1 MTVRAFFAHHCRAS
15 NALSFFLSLLLL
27 LPSFSVIAQPSVQ
40 TARQVKP
47 HASPKTQDKPV
58 DQLKVGDVIPA
69 RSNATGKVEWK
80 QVTHASKRTVP
91 SLLSVQL
98 TDARTGKPAETLTC
112 PLDQPVTL
120 SSGKSVPAGRLSVGN
135 CMVTRAGP
143 VCKVTALFLLRKPG
157 GFVLCD
163 VRVGPLSAAKAKLLA
178 LSQARQAQSSVRFAD
193 YKIPASRVSYAA
205 PASTSSGL
213 FNPFL
218 FQGQQ
223 YDPASNTY
231 YLRDRYYDPTSGRFL
246 SHDPLAGNDFSPI
259 SLPRYLYANDD
270 PVNFVDPTGDEGEL
284 LETVTVNTGQTQ
296 IGSTE
301 AGATLK
307 TYQASSSILR
317 QLDELEQLKNGIA
330 VGEGTYTF
338 GLNALRT
345 GAAAPLL
352 ARGIAATV
360 LASTIG
366 SIFQGGGSS
375 VGDAVEGDEP
385 SLYLFH
391 YTTKEGLRDILASGV
406 LDPNR
411 EGAVAE
417 FGSGAYLTDLP
428 PIGLLPQKDYTV
440 ALFRTKRA
448 DVQPKVEAWIL
459 LRLPVRLVQRV
470 RGIYADKIGGE
481 NGARRA
487 SVQGYSIYL
496 LPGNQ
501 AIPLAGNVA
510 GYGATT
516 FLSE

>member
-1 MTVRAFFAHHCRAS
+1 MTVRAFFAHHRWVT
-15 NALSFFLSLLLL
+15 NTLSFFLALLLL
-27 LPSFSVIAQPSVQ
+27 LPSFAALAQPSLQ
-40 TARQVKP
+40 TAKQIKP
-47 HASPKTQDKPV
+47 HASPKPANKPV

-98 TDARTGKPAETLTC
+98 TDTRTGKPAETLTC
-112 PLDQPVTL
+112 PLDQSVTL

-135 CMVTRAGP
+135 CIVTRAGP
-143 VCKVTALFLLRKPG
+143 VSKVKALFLLRKPG

-178 LSQARQAQSSVRFAD
+178 LSQGGQTRSNVRFAD
-193 YKIPASRVSYAA
+193 YKIPASRVAYAA
-205 PASTSSGL
+205 PTSTSSGL

-223 YDPASNTY
+223 YDLASNTY
-231 YLRDRYYDPTSGRFL
+231 YLRDRYYDPTTGRFL
-246 SHDPLAGNDFSPI
+246 SQDPLEGNDLSPI

-270 PVNFVDPTGDEGEL
+270 PANIIDPTGDEGEL
-284 LETVTVNTGQTQ
+284 LETQTVSIGQAQ
-296 IGSTE
+296 VGSTE

-317 QLDELEQLKNGIA
+317 QLDEIEQLKNGIA
-330 VGEGTYTF
+330 VGGGTYTF
-338 GLNALRT
+338 GLNALRM
-345 GAAAPLL
+345 GAAPII
-352 ARGIAATV
+352 ARGLAATV

-366 SIFQGGGSS
+366 SIFQGGGNS
-375 VGDAVEGDEP
+375 VGDDIDGSEP

-391 YTTKEGLRDILASGV
+391 YTTKQGLRDILSSGV
-406 LDPNR
+406 LDPGR
-411 EGAVAE
+411 EDAIAE
-417 FGSGAYLTDLP
+417 FGSGVYLTDLP
-428 PIGLLPQKDYTV
+428 PVGLLPQKDYTV

-459 LRLPVRLVQRV
+459 LRLPIRLVQRV

-496 LPGNQ
+496 LSSNQ
-501 AIPLAGNVA
+501 AIPLAGNLA
-510 GYGATT
+510 GYGTTT